1 MCLESENKLLMTA
14 GALCLKSRLT
24 GKCGSVRANEWE
36 LPRHVSEKT
45 ILLRTNYL
53 RNEKGTEGEVA
64 ETICRCRGKYR
75 KQSNEVLLVQ
85 SRDPGLKAPPYSDP
99 HPLSSPE
106 TRLLFILTSLHH
118 KTSFLNPYEASTKS
132 RYRRRSEDIYWPFL
146 QKLTGLTLPIPAW
159 GLWRDAICSFFVRL
173 FCHANLFD
181 KEGSY
186 CLPSTKMARC
196 TVSELREYIPGMFC
210 ICSNL
215 FSAAFW
221 ALCSLGIQRSCFKSN
236 MLHFQPF
243 FALKVQAVL
252 RTETWSICRGT
263 ELLNSWVVASYWL
276 KFRVQ
281 ICAKWISEGA
291 CWL

>member
-1 MCLESENKLLMTA
+1 MKGGSLLKQKWESGKGEATYVLSSWRSKLSPCQLTYADHRDAWKTPTIAWRGWQALLWLAMCLESENKLLMTA

-118 KTSFLNPYEASTKS
+118 KTSFLNPYEVSTKS
-132 RYRRRSEDIYWPFL
+132 RYRRHSEDIYWPFL

-173 FCHANLFD
+173 FCHRRLIWQRGKLLSAFD
-181 KEGSY
+181 
-186 CLPSTKMARC
+186 
-196 TVSELREYIPGMFC
+196 
-210 ICSNL
+210 
-215 FSAAFW
+215 
-221 ALCSLGIQRSCFKSN
+221 
-236 MLHFQPF
+236 
-243 FALKVQAVL
+243 
-252 RTETWSICRGT
+252 
-263 ELLNSWVVASYWL
+263 
-276 KFRVQ
+276 
-281 ICAKWISEGA
+281 
-291 CWL
+291 